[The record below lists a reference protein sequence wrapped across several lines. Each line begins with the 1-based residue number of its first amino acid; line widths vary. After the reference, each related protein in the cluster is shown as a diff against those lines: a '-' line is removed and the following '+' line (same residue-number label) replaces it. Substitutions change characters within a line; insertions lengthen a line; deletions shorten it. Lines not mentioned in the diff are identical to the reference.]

1 MDIEDLDPDIA
12 ALLNSTEMEDTET
25 SGIADMGDNFPSPDY
40 DFSTG
45 EESSGGTGQQEGKVD
60 LTVTKFAP
68 IEKFFSDT
76 PHKVFD
82 DPNYYKTAL
91 SGESEIANRLHATL
105 SKFLKTDNPQDR
117 TVYRQQLYGIYYEFI
132 RSVAPKLASPSVPAP
147 KKYLVRY
154 GLVLPSLFTPEQ
166 KATFAS
172 VIEENTTGEPVYY
185 LDEWLSYIAT
195 GKLTLS
201 ATDEARPQRRGGDD
215 IQRLMTLQNKASGKL
230 QTAENYLKTKVNQR
244 GLLEIELKSKI
255 DQICDHSPM
264 PGFPALGAP
273 LSDAQKRMFNE
284 INEKMHDLLKIDKE
298 ISQNLNAYQDASSE
312 TESLQEKMTIASAT
326 VGVSNAD
333 LMKEIDTV
341 RQMAKMTVGRKGN
354 HFPIFSRDY
363 YHCLPRGTGFRENV
377 IDVLAWVESI
387 DPGVF
392 VRMHKS
398 NANRI
403 VPYVL
408 LVPTYGEMGFC
419 WEPFDKYNKVS
430 SRGRIAVPM
439 YPKSLQIA
447 VLTAC
452 ADLRWQVA
460 KEKAS
465 YYWMEEGLTGMYYQ
479 WFDQQKL
486 KGDVKDYFIRDYIL
500 WMTKEAEGVQRLD
513 KEVRGVFWRYMPF
526 PQERKDM
533 LKMRSLVYAD
543 LCQKDANRAMSDGY

>member
-1 MDIEDLDPDIA
+1 
-12 ALLNSTEMEDTET
+12 
-25 SGIADMGDNFPSPDY
+25 
-40 DFSTG
+40 
-45 EESSGGTGQQEGKVD
+45 
-60 LTVTKFAP
+60 
-68 IEKFFSDT
+68 
-76 PHKVFD
+76 
-82 DPNYYKTAL
+82 
-91 SGESEIANRLHATL
+91 
-105 SKFLKTDNPQDR
+105 
-117 TVYRQQLYGIYYEFI
+117 
-132 RSVAPKLASPSVPAP
+132 
-147 KKYLVRY
+147 
-154 GLVLPSLFTPEQ
+154 
-166 KATFAS
+166 
-172 VIEENTTGEPVYY
+172 
-185 LDEWLSYIAT
+185 
-195 GKLTLS
+195 
-201 ATDEARPQRRGGDD
+201 
-215 IQRLMTLQNKASGKL
+215 MTLQNKASGKL

-264 PGFPALGAP
+264 PNFPALGAP

-298 ISQNLNAYQDASSE
+298 ISQNLTAYQDAVDE
-312 TESLQEKMTIASAT
+312 TESLQEKMTVASAT

-333 LMKEIDTV
+333 LLKEIDTV

-363 YHCLPRGTGFRENV
+363 YHCMPRGTGFRENV
-377 IDVLAWVESI
+377 IDALAWVESI

-392 VRMHKS
+392 VRMHKN

-439 YPKSLQIA
+439 YPKNLQVA

-513 KEVRGVFWRYMPF
+513 KEVRGVFWRYLPF

-533 LKMRSLVYAD
+533 LKLRSLVYAE

>member
-1 MDIEDLDPDIA
+1 
-12 ALLNSTEMEDTET
+12 
-25 SGIADMGDNFPSPDY
+25 
-40 DFSTG
+40 
-45 EESSGGTGQQEGKVD
+45 
-60 LTVTKFAP
+60 
-68 IEKFFSDT
+68 
-76 PHKVFD
+76 
-82 DPNYYKTAL
+82 
-91 SGESEIANRLHATL
+91 
-105 SKFLKTDNPQDR
+105 DR
-117 TVYRQQLYGIYYEFI
+117 TVYSQQIYSIYYEFI
-132 RSVAPKLASPSVPAP
+132 KSVAPKLASPTVAKP

-166 KATFAS
+166 KHLFAT
-172 VIEENTTGEPVYY
+172 VIDENISGEPVFY
-185 LDEWLSYIAT
+185 LDEWLHNIST
-195 GKLTLS
+195 GKMTLS
-201 ATDEARPQRRGGDD
+201 ATDEARPTHHGDD
-215 IQRLMTLQNKASGKL
+215 KQKLMTLQSKNAGKL
-230 QTAENYLKTKVNQR
+230 QTAENYLKTSINKR

-255 DQICDHSPM
+255 DQICDHP
-264 PGFPALGAP
+264 PIGPFPSLGGP
-273 LSDAQKRMFNE
+273 YSEAQKRIFNE
-284 INEKMHDLLKIDKE
+284 TSEKLRELLKIDKE
-298 ISQNLNAYQDASSE
+298 INTYLNQYQDAAE
-312 TESLQEKMTIASAT
+312 ESQSIEDKISTAAVST
-326 VGVSNAD
+326 SVSNAD
-333 LMKEIDTV
+333 LMTEIDTV

-354 HFPIFSRDY
+354 HFPIFTKDY
-363 YHCLPRGTGFRENV
+363 YHCTPKETGFRENV
-377 IDVLAWVESI
+377 IEALAWVESI
-387 DPGVF
+387 DPGAF
-392 VRMHKS
+392 VRMHKN

-419 WEPFDKYNKVS
+419 WEPYDKYNKVT
-430 SRGRIAVPM
+430 SRGRIAIPM
-439 YPKSLQIA
+439 YPKNLKIA

-543 LCQKDANRAMSDGY
+543 LCQKDLNRAMSDGY

>member
-1 MDIEDLDPDIA
+1 MNIDDLDPEIA
-12 ALLNSTEMEDTET
+12 ALLTEADTS
-25 SGIADMGDNFPSPDY
+25 SGPSPAPTSEADTSLLGAEF
-40 DFSTG
+40 DFPDDDMPKQPIANS
-45 EESSGGTGQQEGKVD
+45 VD
-60 LTVTKFAP
+60 LTVTKFKP
-68 IEKFFSDT
+68 IERFFSDT

-82 DPNYYKTAL
+82 DPNYYKIAL
-91 SGESEIANRLHATL
+91 SGESDIAKRLHATL
-105 SKFLKTDNPQDR
+105 TKYLTCTDPKDR
-117 TVYRQQLYGIYYEFI
+117 TVYRQQLYSIYYEFI
-132 RSVAPKLASPSVPAP
+132 KSVAPKLASLTVAKP

-166 KATFAS
+166 KQLFAT
-172 VIEENTTGEPVYY
+172 VIDENISGEPVYY
-185 LDEWLSYIAT
+185 LDEWLHNIST
-195 GKLTLS
+195 GQMTLS
-201 ATDEARPQRRGGDD
+201 ATDEARPTHRGDD
-215 IQRLMTLQNKASGKL
+215 KQKLMTLQSKNAGKL
-230 QTAENYLKTKVNQR
+230 QTAENYLKTSINKR

-255 DQICDHSPM
+255 DQICDHP
-264 PGFPALGAP
+264 PIGPFPTLGGP
-273 LSDAQKRMFNE
+273 YSEAQKRVFNE
-284 INEKMHDLLKIDKE
+284 TSEKLRELLKIDKE
-298 ISQNLNAYQDASSE
+298 INTYLNQYQDASE
-312 TESLQEKMTIASAT
+312 ESQSIEDKISTASVST
-326 VGVSNAD
+326 SVSNAD
-333 LMKEIDTV
+333 LMTEIDTV

-354 HFPIFSRDY
+354 HFPIFTKDY
-363 YHCLPRGTGFRENV
+363 YHCTPKETGFRENV
-377 IDVLAWVESI
+377 IEALAWVESI
-387 DPGVF
+387 DPGAF
-392 VRMHKS
+392 VRMHKN

-419 WEPFDKYNKVS
+419 WEPYDKYNKVT
-430 SRGRIAVPM
+430 SRGRIAIPM
-439 YPKSLQIA
+439 YPKNLKIA

-543 LCQKDANRAMSDGY
+543 LCQKDLNRAMSDGY

>member
-1 MDIEDLDPDIA
+1 MNIDDLDPEIA
-12 ALLNSTEMEDTET
+12 ALLSEADSNGSPAPSSAPPADTSFLGADFDFPDDEDSKKPIANS
-25 SGIADMGDNFPSPDY
+25 
-40 DFSTG
+40 
-45 EESSGGTGQQEGKVD
+45 VD
-60 LTVTKFAP
+60 LTVTQFKP

-82 DPNYYKTAL
+82 DPNYYKIAL
-91 SGESEIANRLHATL
+91 SGESDIAKRLHATL
-105 SKFLKTDNPQDR
+105 TKYLTCTDPKDR
-117 TVYRQQLYGIYYEFI
+117 TVYRQQLYSIYYEFI
-132 RSVAPKLASPSVPAP
+132 KSVAPKLASLTVAKP

-166 KATFAS
+166 KQLFAT
-172 VIEENTTGEPVYY
+172 VIDENISGEPVYY
-185 LDEWLSYIAT
+185 LDEWLHNIST
-195 GKLTLS
+195 GQMTLS
-201 ATDEARPQRRGGDD
+201 ATDEARPTHHGDD
-215 IQRLMTLQNKASGKL
+215 KQRLMTLQSKNAGKL
-230 QTAENYLKTKVNQR
+230 QTAENYLKTSINKR

-255 DQICDHSPM
+255 DQICDHP
-264 PGFPALGAP
+264 PIGHFPSLGAP
-273 LSDAQKRMFNE
+273 YSEAQKRVFNE
-284 INEKMHDLLKIDKE
+284 TSEKLRELLKIDKE
-298 ISQNLNAYQDASSE
+298 INTYLNQYQDAAE
-312 TESLQEKMTIASAT
+312 ESQSIEDKISTASVNT
-326 VGVSNAD
+326 SVSNAD
-333 LMKEIDTV
+333 LMTEIDTV

-354 HFPIFSRDY
+354 HFPIFTKDY
-363 YHCLPRGTGFRENV
+363 YHCTPKETGFRENV
-377 IDVLAWVESI
+377 IEALAWVESI
-387 DPGVF
+387 DPGAF
-392 VRMHKS
+392 VRMHKN

-419 WEPFDKYNKVS
+419 WEPYDKYNKVT
-430 SRGRIAVPM
+430 SRGRIAIPM
-439 YPKSLQIA
+439 YPKNLKIA

-533 LKMRSLVYAD
+533 LQMRSLVYAD
-543 LCQKDANRAMSDGY
+543 LCQKDMNRAMSDGY

>member
-1 MDIEDLDPDIA
+1 M
-12 ALLNSTEMEDTET
+12 
-25 SGIADMGDNFPSPDY
+25 SGFPS
-40 DFSTG
+40 
-45 EESSGGTGQQEGKVD
+45 
-60 LTVTKFAP
+60 
-68 IEKFFSDT
+68 
-76 PHKVFD
+76 
-82 DPNYYKTAL
+82 
-91 SGESEIANRLHATL
+91 
-105 SKFLKTDNPQDR
+105 
-117 TVYRQQLYGIYYEFI
+117 
-132 RSVAPKLASPSVPAP
+132 
-147 KKYLVRY
+147 
-154 GLVLPSLFTPEQ
+154 
-166 KATFAS
+166 
-172 VIEENTTGEPVYY
+172 
-185 LDEWLSYIAT
+185 
-195 GKLTLS
+195 
-201 ATDEARPQRRGGDD
+201 
-215 IQRLMTLQNKASGKL
+215 
-230 QTAENYLKTKVNQR
+230 
-244 GLLEIELKSKI
+244 
-255 DQICDHSPM
+255 
-264 PGFPALGAP
+264 LGAP
-273 LSDAQKRMFNE
+273 LTDGQKRMFNE

-312 TESLQEKMTIASAT
+312 TETLQEKMSIASAT

>member
-1 MDIEDLDPDIA
+1 MNIEDLDPDIV
-12 ALLNSTEMEDTET
+12 ALLNSVETEDTET
-25 SGIADMGDNFPSPDY
+25 VGISDIDENFPSSDY
-40 DFSTG
+40 DFSADDSTDID
-45 EESSGGTGQQEGKVD
+45 QQEGKVD

-68 IEKFFSDT
+68 IEKFFSDK

-91 SGESEIANRLHATL
+91 SGESEIANRLHSTL

-117 TVYRQQLYGIYYEFI
+117 TVYRQQLYNIYYEFI
-132 RSVAPKLASPSVPAP
+132 RSLAPKLASVSVPAP

-154 GLVLPSLFTPEQ
+154 GLVLPSLFTIEQ
-166 KATFAS
+166 KSTFAS
-172 VIEENTTGEPVYY
+172 VFDENPSGEPIYY

-201 ATDEARPQRRGGDD
+201 ATDEAPTRRGGGDD
-215 IQRLMTLQNKASGKL
+215 MQRLMTLQNKAAGKV

-244 GLLEIELKSKI
+244 GLLEIELKAKI
-255 DQICDHSPM
+255 DQICDHQNM
-264 PGFPALGAP
+264 PCFPNLGAP
-273 LSDAQKRMFNE
+273 LSESQKRMFNE
-284 INEKMHDLLKIDKE
+284 ASEKMRDLLKIDKE
-298 ISQNLNAYQDASSE
+298 ISQNLNAYQEAASE
-312 TESLQEKMTIASAT
+312 TISLQEKLTIASAT
-326 VGVSNAD
+326 VGVSNSD
-333 LMKEIDTV
+333 LLKEIDTV

-363 YHCLPRGTGFRENV
+363 YHCMPRGTGFRENV
-377 IDVLAWVESI
+377 IDMMAWIESI
-387 DPGVF
+387 DPGAF
-392 VRMHKS
+392 VRMHKN

-408 LVPTYGEMGFC
+408 LVPTYGEMGIC

-430 SRGRIAVPM
+430 SRGRIVVPM
-439 YPKSLQIA
+439 YPKNLQVA

-465 YYWMEEGLTGMYYQ
+465 YYWMEEGITGMYYQ

-500 WMTKEAEGVQRLD
+500 WMTKESEGVQRLD
-513 KEVRGVFWRYMPF
+513 KEVRGVFWRHMPF

-533 LKMRSLVYAD
+533 LKLRSLVYAE
-543 LCQKDANRAMSDGY
+543 LCQRDANRAMSDGY

>member
-1 MDIEDLDPDIA
+1 MNIDDLDPEIA
-12 ALLNSTEMEDTET
+12 ALLTDADSSTSSASSSSPAVEASLLGAEFDFPDDDMPKQPIANS
-25 SGIADMGDNFPSPDY
+25 
-40 DFSTG
+40 
-45 EESSGGTGQQEGKVD
+45 VD
-60 LTVTKFAP
+60 LTVTKFKP
-68 IEKFFSDT
+68 IERFFADT

-82 DPNYYKTAL
+82 DPNYYKIAL
-91 SGESEIANRLHATL
+91 SGESDIAKRLHATL
-105 SKFLKTDNPQDR
+105 TKYLTCTDPKDR
-117 TVYRQQLYGIYYEFI
+117 TVYRQQIYSIYYEFI
-132 RSVAPKLASPSVPAP
+132 KSVAPKLASPTVAKP

-166 KATFAS
+166 KHLFAT
-172 VIEENTTGEPVYY
+172 VIDENISGEPVFY
-185 LDEWLSYIAT
+185 LDEWLHNIST
-195 GKLTLS
+195 GKMTLS
-201 ATDEARPQRRGGDD
+201 ATDEARPTHHGDD
-215 IQRLMTLQNKASGKL
+215 KQKLMTLQSKNAGKL
-230 QTAENYLKTKVNQR
+230 QTAENYLKTSINKR

-255 DQICDHSPM
+255 DQICDHP
-264 PGFPALGAP
+264 PIGPFPSLGGP
-273 LSDAQKRMFNE
+273 YSEAQKRIFNE
-284 INEKMHDLLKIDKE
+284 TSEKLRELLKIDKE
-298 ISQNLNAYQDASSE
+298 INTYLNQYQDAAE
-312 TESLQEKMTIASAT
+312 ESQSIEDKISTAAVST
-326 VGVSNAD
+326 SVSNAD
-333 LMKEIDTV
+333 LMTEIDTV

-354 HFPIFSRDY
+354 HFPIFTKDY
-363 YHCLPRGTGFRENV
+363 YHCTPKETGFRENV
-377 IDVLAWVESI
+377 IEALAWVESI
-387 DPGVF
+387 DPGAF
-392 VRMHKS
+392 VRMHKN

-419 WEPFDKYNKVS
+419 WEPYDKYNKVT
-430 SRGRIAVPM
+430 SRGRIAIPM
-439 YPKSLQIA
+439 YPKNLKIA

-543 LCQKDANRAMSDGY
+543 LCQKDLNRAMSDGY

>member
-1 MDIEDLDPDIA
+1 MNIDDLDPEIA
-12 ALLNSTEMEDTET
+12 ALLSEADSNGGPAPASTPAADTSFLGADFDFPDDEDSKKPIANS
-25 SGIADMGDNFPSPDY
+25 
-40 DFSTG
+40 
-45 EESSGGTGQQEGKVD
+45 VD
-60 LTVTKFAP
+60 LTVTQFKP

-82 DPNYYKTAL
+82 DPNYYKIAL
-91 SGESEIANRLHATL
+91 SGESEIAKRLHATL
-105 SKFLKTDNPQDR
+105 TKYLTCTDPKDR
-117 TVYRQQLYGIYYEFI
+117 TVYRQQLYSIYYEFI
-132 RSVAPKLASPSVPAP
+132 KSVAPKLASLTVAKP

-166 KATFAS
+166 KQLFAT
-172 VIEENTTGEPVYY
+172 VIDENISGEPVYY
-185 LDEWLSYIAT
+185 LDEWLHNIST
-195 GKLTLS
+195 GQMTLS
-201 ATDEARPQRRGGDD
+201 ATDEARPTHHGDD
-215 IQRLMTLQNKASGKL
+215 KQRLMTLQSKNAGKL
-230 QTAENYLKTKVNQR
+230 QTAENYLKTSINKR

-255 DQICDHSPM
+255 DQICDHP
-264 PGFPALGAP
+264 PIGHFPSLGAP
-273 LSDAQKRMFNE
+273 YTEAQKRVFNE
-284 INEKMHDLLKIDKE
+284 TSEKLRELLKIDKE
-298 ISQNLNAYQDASSE
+298 INTYLNQYQDA
-312 TESLQEKMTIASAT
+312 TEESQSIEDKISTASVNT
-326 VGVSNAD
+326 SVSNAD
-333 LMKEIDTV
+333 LMTEIDTV

-354 HFPIFSRDY
+354 HFPIFTKDY
-363 YHCLPRGTGFRENV
+363 YHCTPKETGFRENV
-377 IDVLAWVESI
+377 IEALAWVESI
-387 DPGVF
+387 DPGAF
-392 VRMHKS
+392 VRMHKN

-419 WEPFDKYNKVS
+419 WEPFDKYNKVT
-430 SRGRIAVPM
+430 SRGRIAIPM
-439 YPKSLQIA
+439 YPKNLKIA

-543 LCQKDANRAMSDGY
+543 LCQKDLNRAMSDGY

>member
-1 MDIEDLDPDIA
+1 MNIDDLDPEIA
-12 ALLNSTEMEDTET
+12 ALLTEADASSSPAPSSAPATGTSFLGADFDFPDEDVPKQPIANS
-25 SGIADMGDNFPSPDY
+25 
-40 DFSTG
+40 
-45 EESSGGTGQQEGKVD
+45 VD
-60 LTVTKFAP
+60 LTVTKFKP
-68 IEKFFSDT
+68 IERFFSDT

-82 DPNYYKTAL
+82 DPNYYKIAL
-91 SGESEIANRLHATL
+91 SGESEIAKRLHTTL
-105 SKFLKTDNPQDR
+105 TKYLTCTDPKDR
-117 TVYRQQLYGIYYEFI
+117 TVYRQQIYSIYYEFI
-132 RSVAPKLASPSVPAP
+132 KSVAPKLAAITVAKP

-166 KATFAS
+166 KHLFAT
-172 VIEENTTGEPVYY
+172 VIDENFSGEPVYY
-185 LDEWLSYIAT
+185 LDEWLHNIAT
-195 GKLTLS
+195 GQMTLS
-201 ATDEARPQRRGGDD
+201 ATDEARPTHHGDD
-215 IQRLMTLQNKASGKL
+215 KQKLMTLQSKNAGKL
-230 QTAENYLKTKVNQR
+230 QTAENYLKTSINKR

-255 DQICDHSPM
+255 DQICDHP
-264 PGFPALGAP
+264 PIGPFPSLGGP
-273 LSDAQKRMFNE
+273 YSDAQKRVFNE
-284 INEKMHDLLKIDKE
+284 TSEKLRELLKIDKE
-298 ISQNLNAYQDASSE
+298 INTYLNQYQDASE
-312 TESLQEKMTIASAT
+312 ESQSIEDKISTASVNT
-326 VGVSNAD
+326 SVSNAD
-333 LMKEIDTV
+333 LMTEIDTV

-354 HFPIFSRDY
+354 HFPIFTKDY
-363 YHCLPRGTGFRENV
+363 YHCTPKETGFRENV
-377 IDVLAWVESI
+377 IEALAWVESI
-387 DPGVF
+387 DPGAF
-392 VRMHKS
+392 VRMHKN

-419 WEPFDKYNKVS
+419 WEPYDKYNKVT
-430 SRGRIAVPM
+430 SRGRIAIPM
-439 YPKSLQIA
+439 YPKNLKIA

-543 LCQKDANRAMSDGY
+543 LCQKDLNRAMSDGY